1 MPQSPKRIKSKHIR
15 VQKQKKQIEMPN
27 FQDKNMDI
35 EITEGNWF
43 IVATENYIELFEN
56 QGKPDRKIYT
66 VPIRNNWKNLI
77 IEKQPDGFEAF
88 IIRTDDGFYFRVAK
102 IGKTAIFELSYADI
116 FQLFHIKIP
125 AVVADIVISILL
137 KHKEY

>member
-1 MPQSPKRIKSKHIR
+1 MPQSPKRIKSKHNR
-15 VQKQKKQIEMPN
+15 VQKQKQKQIEMPN
-27 FQDKNMDI
+27 FQDKDI
-35 EITEGNWF
+35 EIIEGNWF

-66 VPIRNNWKNLI
+66 IPIRNNWKNLI

-88 IIRTDDGFYFRVAK
+88 IIRTNDGFYFRVAK

-125 AVVADIVISILL
+125 AAVADIVISILL
-137 KHKEY
+137 KRKEY

>member
-1 MPQSPKRIKSKHIR
+1 MSYLRICAK
-15 VQKQKKQIEMPN
+15 
-27 FQDKNMDI
+27 DI
-35 EITEGNWF
+35 
-43 IVATENYIELFEN
+43 
-56 QGKPDRKIYT
+56 KPDRKIYT

-125 AVVADIVISILL
+125 VVVADIVISILL
-137 KHKEY
+137 KQKEY

>member
-1 MPQSPKRIKSKHIR
+1 MPQSPKRIKSKHNR
-15 VQKQKKQIEMPN
+15 VQKQIEMPN
-27 FQDKNMDI
+27 FQDKNIDI
-35 EITEGNWF
+35 EITKGNWF

-66 VPIRNNWKNLI
+66 IPIQNNWKNLI

-102 IGKTAIFELSYADI
+102 IEKTAIFELSYADI

-125 AVVADIVISILL
+125 AAVADIVISILL
-137 KHKEY
+137 KRK

>member
-1 MPQSPKRIKSKHIR
+1 MPQSPKRIKSK
-15 VQKQKKQIEMPN
+15 QKQKQKQMPN
-27 FQDKNMDI
+27 FQDKDKDI
-35 EITEGNWF
+35 EIIEGDWF
-43 IVATENYIELFEN
+43 IVATENYLELFEN
-56 QGKPDRKIYT
+56 HGKPDRKIYT
-66 VPIRNNWKNLI
+66 IPIRNNWQNLI

-125 AVVADIVISILL
+125 AAVADIIIDILL
-137 KHKEY
+137 KRKGGA

>member
-1 MPQSPKRIKSKHIR
+1 MSYLRIKAK
-15 VQKQKKQIEMPN
+15 
-27 FQDKNMDI
+27 DI
-35 EITEGNWF
+35 
-43 IVATENYIELFEN
+43 
-56 QGKPDRKIYT
+56 KPDRKIYT

-102 IGKTAIFELSYADI
+102 IGIFELSYADI

-125 AVVADIVISILL
+125 AAVAAIIIDILL
-137 KHKEY
+137 KRK